1 MITTPNGS
9 VRLPGVSGVAAR
21 LVPVTVDGL
30 ILAASGAGTPG
41 DAGSPACRLSSS
53 GASVMTSRLP
63 RAARRVSAVFLAG
76 EAAAALAGSIAV
88 PFLAQAAH
96 LLAAAAAASLA
107 TLSTAPLARLT
118 RLGSL
123 GAQAV

>member
-1 MITTPNGS
+1 
-9 VRLPGVSGVAAR
+9 VRLPGVSGVAVR

-30 ILAASGAGTPG
+30 ILAASEAGTPG
-41 DAGSPACRLSSS
+41 DADSPACRLSSS

-63 RAARRVSAVFLAG
+63 RAAASRVSAVFLAG

-88 PFLAQAAH
+88 AFLAQAAH

-107 TLSTAPLARLT
+107 TLSTAALARLT
-118 RLGSL
+118 RPGSL